1 MSTRELVKKKLAL
14 SCTVRFCNMSEV
26 KKIATFGKKLPK
38 TSLLLNEMVRC
49 RELQGILAYF
59 LYLNMSTS
67 GM

>member
-38 TSLLLNEMVRC
+38 KSLLLN
-49 RELQGILAYF
+49 
-59 LYLNMSTS
+59 
-67 GM
+67 